1 MSPTK
6 RHQSPVHDC
15 CCAMVGLIVGAMF
28 AGASGGVAAAAR
40 VIAPQFIPI
49 SQLVLLTVKVQG
61 ELQART
67 SSD

>member
-1 MSPTK
+1 MHLWVLMALMC
-6 RHQSPVHDC
+6 R
-15 CCAMVGLIVGAMF
+15 

-61 ELQART
+61 ELRAR
-67 SSD
+67 SKA